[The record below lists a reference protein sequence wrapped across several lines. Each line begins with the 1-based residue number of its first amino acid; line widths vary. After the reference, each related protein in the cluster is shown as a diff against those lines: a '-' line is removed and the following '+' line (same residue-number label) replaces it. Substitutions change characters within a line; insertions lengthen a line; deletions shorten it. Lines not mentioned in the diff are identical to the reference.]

1 MNTLRPLRHLS
12 RTVLPLVLFFVLLLL
27 AAALLLTHL
36 RAQAADVFDFIPS
49 GGRTLLAKTLASR
62 PPADEVKGLLSAKH
76 TREEW
81 LSYLQDHSKA
91 ITGLKRLNDKELLTL
106 ADYLSFNMPLTAAKI
121 PANPTQVNWEK
132 LLPLDGRDF
141 TLEYCQS
148 CHIITV
154 VITQKRSKNAW
165 LGSMNKPSHIQIKLT
180 EEQREALASYLV
192 LNAAIPID
200 DVPEELRAGGAT
212 Y

>member
-1 MNTLRPLRHLS
+1 MRTLAL
-12 RTVLPLVLFFVLLLL
+12 
-27 AAALLLTHL
+27 AALLLGAL
-36 RAQAADVFDFIPS
+36 AARAADVFDFIPL
-49 GGRTLLAKTLASR
+49 GGRTLLAKTFASR

-81 LSYLQDHSKA
+81 LGYLRDHSKA
-91 ITGLKRLNDKELLTL
+91 ITGLQRLNDKELLTL
-106 ADYLSFNMPLTAAKI
+106 ADYLSFNMPLPPARI
-121 PANPTQVNWEK
+121 PANPAQANWEK

-141 TLEYCQS
+141 ALEHCQS

-154 VITQKRSKNAW
+154 VITQKRSKDAW

-180 EEQREALASYLV
+180 REQREALASYLV